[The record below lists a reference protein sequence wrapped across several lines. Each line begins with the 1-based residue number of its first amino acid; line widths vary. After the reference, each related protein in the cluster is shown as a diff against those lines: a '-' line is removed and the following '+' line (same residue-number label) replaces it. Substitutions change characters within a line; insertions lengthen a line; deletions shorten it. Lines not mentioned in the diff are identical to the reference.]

1 MKAAVVRYNKWLGMG
16 HRVVGA
22 MVEHMVVVPPKVV
35 VANVAVAQKR

>member
-1 MKAAVVRYNKWLGMG
+1 MKAVVCNNKWLGMG

-22 MVEHMVVVPPKVV
+22 MVENMVVPPKVV